1 MLEEMKQSWWFYM
14 SELETSIIEEM
25 LITIVESLTFKYTRQ
40 PEMLS
45 LVPDRVEEV
54 NLRLALTMKIINKEK
69 QNVKT
74 SEGYYET
81 QDPLNPKN
89 KMKFYRDVYTDEK
102 RTEILKDMVESV
114 YHSTYEECPH

>member
-1 MLEEMKQSWWFYM
+1 M

-45 LVPDRVEEV
+45 LVRDRVEEV
-54 NLRLALTMKIINKEK
+54 NLRLALTMKIINQEK